1 MQLIVPSG
9 LRLSS
14 PNGLNRCAPCRT
26 MPRPSTVRGP
36 LYNSRLASNLRALIK
51 HRAGGS
57 VNAWC
62 EVVKIPQSTI
72 NKIVT
77 GQRGATVDLLEQIE
91 ENSGY
96 GAWQLL
102 HPEFDPRTAPPMMDA
117 RTRRVAAI
125 FGGISD
131 PKDRDRAE
139 AILEQFA
146 PAEPAPAEVDTT
158 LKRPL
163 RQ

>member
-1 MQLIVPSG
+1 
-9 LRLSS
+9 
-14 PNGLNRCAPCRT
+14 

-51 HRAGGS
+51 YRAGGS

-91 ENSGY
+91 EQSGY

-102 HPEFDPRTAPPMMDA
+102 HPEFDPRTAPPMLDP

-125 FGGISD
+125 FGGITD
-131 PKDRDRAE
+131 PATRDLAE
-139 AILEQFA
+139 SIMEQFS
-146 PAEPAPAEVDTT
+146 PDGRAPAEVDTT
-158 LKRPL
+158 LKPPL